1 MEVLEPNTIPAA
13 RALTEKQSAIIKT
26 LLYFSIFRYPLTVK
40 EIYENCQHQKIT
52 LSETETELSKLVQ
65 SGYVSQTG
73 QFYYV
78 NNDVSAVDRRIKGN
92 KLAEKYL
99 LKARRYTK
107 LISRF
112 PFVEAVFL
120 SGSLSKGYVDEEGDI
135 DYFIITKPGRLWLCR
150 TLLVTFKKVFL
161 LNSHKY
167 FCVNY
172 FIDSKNLEV
181 PDKNIFTATELVF
194 ARPMY
199 NKNLC
204 SDFFEANQWKDNFYP
219 NKPVTNLSTVPLVSD
234 NLLKKINE
242 SLFKGS
248 LGEKLD
254 QWCFKFTLAYWKKK
268 FSDFDE
274 STFDLNVRSRKN
286 VSKHH
291 PNGFQQ
297 KVLKAHEESIKAFN
311 MKNNIGLVK

>member
-1 MEVLEPNTIPAA
+1 MEVLEPNTIPVDT
-13 RALTEKQSAIIKT
+13 ALTEKQSAIIKT
-26 LLYFSIFRYPLTVK
+26 LLYFSVFRYPLTIK
-40 EIYENCQHQKIT
+40 EIHENCQCQKIT
-52 LSETETELSKLVQ
+52 LSETEAALNKLVQ
-65 SGYVSQTG
+65 AGYIWKTE
-73 QFYYV
+73 QFYSV
-78 NNDVSAVDRRIKGN
+78 NDDISVVDRRKKGN

-99 LKARRYTK
+99 LKAKRYTK
-107 LISRF
+107 LISCF

-120 SGSLSKGYVDEEGDI
+120 SGSLAKGYVDEEGDI

-161 LNSHKY
+161 FNSHKY

-172 FIDSKNLEV
+172 FIDSNNLEV

-219 NKPVTNLSTVPLVSD
+219 NKPIANLSIVPPAGK

-242 SLFKGS
+242 RLFKGF

-254 QWCFKFTLAYWKKK
+254 QWCFKFTLAHWKKK

-311 MKNNIGLVK
+311 KKIMSG